1 MQKVDLICDTGY
13 KKIQFVRGKKRGETE
28 LFTLWELYEKRKKI
42 PTSTFVQANWM
53 ETNIVLHLAYDEGV
67 REYFKILHLEKTE
80 DGKTLLKNKFNNYIN
95 KTNLWKKY

>member
-1 MQKVDLICDTGY
+1 MQKVDLFYQGEH
-13 KKIQFVRGKKRGETE
+13 KKVEFVRGEKTGETE
-28 LFTLWELYEKRKKI
+28 LFILWELYEKKKKL
-42 PTSTFVQANWM
+42 PASTFVQAKWL
-53 ETNIVLHLAYDEGV
+53 ETNLVMHLSYDAGV